1 MGLCLASPSMPPP
14 IRVKLALMKHASWRR
29 WGLSLGIVLIGFAM
43 RLYRLGAQSLWYDE
57 TVSAYLACQEL
68 PDLIRHT
75 AHDIHPPAYYIL
87 LRCWTWLVGDGEF
100 ALAFFSLIFGVLL
113 IALTYG
119 LARKLLGQ
127 HAALWSAFLVAIS
140 PFHLWYSQ
148 EVRMYTLA
156 AVVGMLTWWYAWR
169 ALHGEKRA
177 IGYYVVAAAIGLYIL
192 YYFAFLIVAIQ
203 LAVLFYA
210 LSAHRR
216 AWSWLHMWMLAQVLV
231 IVLYVPWLPIAW
243 RQAIDPPV
251 PPWRSF
257 VPWHLAFVETWSA
270 FSFGQSVQWEQ
281 VWPLLVVV
289 GGLFVLGIVVRPESF
304 YRARHA
310 SSMPTDAPDDQRDHS
325 SGALRRQI
333 WLATITLGP
342 IFLINL
348 GSLVTPLYHVRY
360 AFTYSPP
367 FSMLVAAGLTWLIR
381 RKRFV
386 GVLSVMAFLL
396 GTVFSVWQLHTHPAY
411 TTDDLRGAVR
421 YIAARWRPGDAILI
435 HAGYVYPA
443 FLYYYREPLAAR
455 MRLDDYRSSDV
466 SPYPVVLQTGI
477 IGGSANLG
485 WGDAAADFY
494 PTTET
499 STTAALTRVLQDF
512 PRLWVLRVYDT
523 VADEKGFVRRWLAEQ
538 TIPFEDQRFS
548 GPSYVRVQGFMSRDQ
563 PAPPPFKPV
572 ALEGDII
579 LRGWTCPS
587 EAPVGSFLDVV
598 LWWEITGEQPRQS
611 PPYAV
616 SLKLWDAQSGV
627 AVAQQDEWP
636 LGSLLLTPMWP
647 QHMTMRHPMR
657 LSIPELL
664 SPGRYRLEVQVY
676 DSATIHPFA
685 RKDGGGNAVT
695 LTWITVTAPARSHV
709 LESPVLPRYNLCAD
723 KMRR

>member
-1 MGLCLASPSMPPP
+1 MSRFFFHGASNPGKISAMKHISWRHWGLC
-14 IRVKLALMKHASWRR
+14 
-29 WGLSLGIVLIGFAM
+29 LGIVLIGFAI

-57 TVSAYLACQEL
+57 TVSAYLARQEL

-87 LRCWTWLVGDGEF
+87 LRYWTWLVGDGEF
-100 ALAFFSLIFGVLL
+100 ALAFFSLTFGVLL

-119 LARKLLGQ
+119 LARRLLGQ
-127 HAALWSAFLVAIS
+127 QSALWSAFLVAIS
-140 PFHLWYSQ
+140 SFHLWYSQ

-169 ALHGEKRA
+169 VVQGEKRA
-177 IGYYVVAAAIGLYIL
+177 VWCYVLAAAIGLYIL
-192 YYFAFLIVAIQ
+192 YYFAFLIIAIQ
-203 LAVLFYA
+203 LAVLLYA
-210 LSAHRR
+210 ISVHGRVSR
-216 AWSWLHMWMLAQVLV
+216 WLPTWMLAQVLV
-231 IVLYVPWLPIAW
+231 IGLYVPWLPTAW
-243 RQAIDPPV
+243 RQAVDPPV

-257 VPWHLAFVETWSA
+257 VPWHLALVETWSA
-270 FSFGQSVQWEQ
+270 FSFGQSVPWEQ
-281 VWPLLVVV
+281 VWPLLMVT
-289 GGLFVLGIVVRPESF
+289 GGLFILGIVARSEAP
-304 YRARHA
+304 YRDRYAPSTKDRLPA
-310 SSMPTDAPDDQRDHS
+310 SQRDQHL
-325 SGALRRQI
+325 GALRQQI

-367 FSMLVAAGLTWLIR
+367 FYMLVAAGLTWLMR

-386 GVLSVMAFLL
+386 GVLSVLAFLL
-396 GTVFSVWQLHTHPAY
+396 GTGFSVWQLHTHPAY
-411 TTDDLRGAVR
+411 TADDLRGAVR
-421 YIAARWRPGDAILI
+421 FIAARWRPGDAILI

-455 MRLDDYRSSDV
+455 IRLDDYRSSDA
-466 SPYPVVLQTGI
+466 SPYPLVLQTGI

-485 WGDAAADFY
+485 WGDTTADFY

-499 STTAALTRVLQDF
+499 ATTAALTRVLQDF

-548 GPSYVRVQGFMSRDQ
+548 GPSYVRVQGFMSRVQ

-572 ALEGDII
+572 ALEGDIT

-587 EAPVGSFLDVV
+587 ETPMGSFLDVV

-616 SLKLWDAQSGV
+616 SLKLWDAQNGV

-636 LGSLLLTPMWP
+636 LGSLLLTPTWP
-647 QHMTMRHPMR
+647 QHVTMRHPMR
-657 LSIPELL
+657 LSIPDQL
-664 SPGRYRLEVQVY
+664 SPDRYRLDVQVY

-695 LTWITVTAPARSHV
+695 LTWVTVTAPAHSHL
-709 LESPVLPRYNLCAD
+709 LEYPVLPRYNLRAD
-723 KMRR
+723 KMGR